1 MCKSQCQSIKGK
13 VVADLGRSGKEN
25 GLNYISF
32 YRATI
37 FGDFGIFDENTR
49 NRLINSVFQ
58 RRRKNTRNDEE
69 QRLYHVINFTSNKL
83 KGLMS

>member
-13 VVADLGRSGKEN
+13 VVADLGRSGKEH

-37 FGDFGIFDENTR
+37 FGDFGIFNEITR
-49 NRLINSVFQ
+49 NRLINSFFQ
-58 RRRKNTRNDEE
+58 HKKIILE
-69 QRLYHVINFTSNKL
+69 RLTSKGCINL
-83 KGLMS
+83 EMSPGQSLEG